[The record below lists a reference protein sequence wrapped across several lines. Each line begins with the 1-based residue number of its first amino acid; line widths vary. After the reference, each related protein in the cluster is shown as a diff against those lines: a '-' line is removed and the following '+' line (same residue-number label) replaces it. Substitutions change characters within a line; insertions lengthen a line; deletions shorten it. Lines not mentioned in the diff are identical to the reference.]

1 VDWNCSHRLA
11 RAAPRL
17 DAIRVDS
24 SVLIGALAISVAIG
38 LIFGMAPAWTASCT
52 DVNAALKSAGAGRSS
67 GTRLRNLLVVA
78 DVALAFVLVAATGLL
93 GRTVANLRHVDSGF
107 DAGNVLTMTTT
118 VVAGGYPTPESR
130 MDYYRRLVARV
141 RAVPG
146 VSAVGMASNVPLTH
160 VEPAQIRI
168 EGEAPTSDAD
178 APRTNTF
185 LVSPGYFDVLRIALK
200 RGRLL
205 NDHDGPGAAAVV
217 ISESLAR
224 RRFGDIDPI
233 GRRIQ
238 LGNQRQ
244 RRPWSVVVGI
254 VGDVRHDALDREAT
268 DAVYE
273 AQAMN
278 PFHYT
283 RLLARTDG
291 DPWRFERA
299 IGAAMREV
307 DPAQTVFHVQPM
319 TDYVASSLADR
330 DFALALVALFA
341 ILALVLSSVG
351 VYGLVSYF
359 VVQRTAEIGVRAA
372 LGARRMDL
380 VLLTLRQGLLLAA
393 IGLAVGAIASA
404 GVGRLLASRLY
415 GVTPWD
421 PRALGGAAL
430 VLAAVAALASY
441 IPARQAAHVDPLT
454 ALRAE

>member
-1 VDWNCSHRLA
+1 GRRASTRPLA
-11 RAAPRL
+11 LVFGLVPR
-17 DAIRVDS
+17 
-24 SVLIGALAISVAIG
+24 
-38 LIFGMAPAWTASCT
+38 WTGSRT
-52 DVNAALKSAGAGRSS
+52 DVDPALKSAYAGRSF

-107 DAGNVLTMTTT
+107 DPSNILTMTTT

-130 MDYYRRLVARV
+130 MGYYRRLVARV

-146 VSAVGMASNVPLTH
+146 VTAAGMASNVPLTH

-168 EGEAPTSDAD
+168 EGDAPTSDAD

-185 LVSPGYFDVLRIALK
+185 LVSPGYFEVLRIALK

-224 RRFGDIDPI
+224 HRFGDVDPI

-238 LGNQRQ
+238 LGNERQ

-273 AQAMN
+273 SQAMN

-291 DPWRFERA
+291 DP
-299 IGAAMREV
+299 
-307 DPAQTVFHVQPM
+307 
-319 TDYVASSLADR
+319 
-330 DFALALVALFA
+330 
-341 ILALVLSSVG
+341 
-351 VYGLVSYF
+351 
-359 VVQRTAEIGVRAA
+359 
-372 LGARRMDL
+372 
-380 VLLTLRQGLLLAA
+380 
-393 IGLAVGAIASA
+393 
-404 GVGRLLASRLY
+404 
-415 GVTPWD
+415 
-421 PRALGGAAL
+421 
-430 VLAAVAALASY
+430 
-441 IPARQAAHVDPLT
+441 
-454 ALRAE
+454 